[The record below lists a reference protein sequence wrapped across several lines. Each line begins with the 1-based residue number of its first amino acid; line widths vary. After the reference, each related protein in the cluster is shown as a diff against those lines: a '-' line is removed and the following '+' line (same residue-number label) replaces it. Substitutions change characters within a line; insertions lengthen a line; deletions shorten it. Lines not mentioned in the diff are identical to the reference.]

1 MKLTIPAGEFALPED
16 FSFEIESNHPFFS
29 DEGTASIPVT
39 IPASPENLGML
50 AHPERATNSKRFV
63 REYMAFLQAGSF
75 RKQCR
80 MITESAGRDGGVSA
94 TLALL
99 ESEMYVE
106 LQDRKLRDIFSVQG
120 FIMTKMFP
128 YTPYT
133 IYTGAA
139 MDDTYTNALKD
150 VAIFPVASDM
160 DSNGDVSVI
169 NKPVTGGLEDNA
181 RTVTVNGNTF
191 SAPAGYGIS
200 IFIYLWALVEETF
213 TLSGYVVANNPFKT
227 DEELNKIV
235 VVNNCADVCCSV
247 SYSDTSWSFKYADI
261 VPGGT
266 VGDLI
271 TFLKDCF
278 GAYVTYNDKTIDI
291 RLIKEDLAAEP
302 DADISS
308 YARDDESVFYPEAK
322 SLERSFDTSIEK
334 AEPAAETLEDLRD
347 SYKSLTN
354 VFSMSEIIGT
364 GLFLVVPLMSYY
376 YRKTASG
383 TPTRLGSSCFKY
395 ARKTAGITD
404 AEEISS
410 DNLFLPMCQVNGLYM
425 PYIGERVHRH
435 IDVDGKSVEDDQP
448 IQLCY
453 AHLIDRTSSGG
464 TKHFCGSSWS
474 TAEDGLSVTKPP
486 FAALYPALTPEGLL
500 KYWRE
505 YESLVLNGAP
515 EIEVTLDLPVETLM
529 SLNRYTPKIYRGSKV
544 MIMSLSYS
552 IGDAGLS
559 TVKAKLKVIPTYDDA
574 IAVAPGVPFSVSL
587 VWQLVSTKQ
596 PIPDPGFGI
605 DPIIFSDGL
614 EDYKSSDAPD
624 FTPIAVG
631 SICMRRSRWL
641 IYEYIIG
648 GNIVLNGSLTWEE
661 YFVSAA
667 QEQ

>member
-39 IPASPENLGML
+39 IPASPENLDML
-50 AHPERATNSKRFV
+50 AHPERATNSKRYV
-63 REYMAFLQAGSF
+63 REYMAFLQSGAF

-106 LQDRKLRDIFSVQG
+106 LQDRKLRDIFSAQG
-120 FIMTKMFP
+120 FAMTKMFP
-128 YTPYT
+128 HTPYT

-160 DSNGDVSVI
+160 DSNGNVSVI

-181 RTVTVNGNTF
+181 RSVTVNGNTF

-235 VVNNCADVCCSV
+235 VVNNCADVCCSG
-247 SYSDTSWSFKYADI
+247 SYSDTLWSFKYADI

-278 GAYVTYNDKTIDI
+278 GAYVTYSDKTIDI
-291 RLIKEDLAAEP
+291 RLIKDDLAAEP

-395 ARKTAGITD
+395 ARKQADITE

-410 DNLFLPMCQVNGLYM
+410 DNRFLPMCQVNGLYM

-464 TKHFCGSSWS
+464 TRHFCGSSWS

-544 MIMSLSYS
+544 MIMSMSYLVS
-552 IGDAGLS
+552 NAGLS

-574 IAVAPGVPFSVSL
+574 ITVAPGVPFSVSL

-624 FTPIAVG
+624 FTPVTVG

-641 IYEYIIG
+641 IYKYIIG
-648 GNIVLNGSLTWEE
+648 GNITLTGSLTWEE